1 MSKLIVEME
10 MPQRCFDCPM
20 HDWTYGLH
28 GTRQNMLVCNAHHE
42 LTPILCQTIL
52 NGDERPDWCPIKGV
66 LPDGHGDLIDRHK
79 TAEELNEM
87 ADEVYNDFPL
97 VDRETLASWDHGIRM
112 AAQYVQN
119 LAGRKDAA
127 ERKDDELSC

>member
-1 MSKLIVEME
+1 MSKLIIEME
-10 MPQRCFDCPM
+10 MPQVCMTKDGFYGNCPM
-20 HDWTYGLH
+20 NRLWCVQRNAPS
-28 GTRQNMLVCNAHHE
+28 GTKMRDAYAEMKDNI
-42 LTPILCQTIL
+42 PS
-52 NGDERPDWCPIKGV
+52 WCPIVGV
-66 LPDGHGDLIDRHK
+66 LPEEHGDLIDRHK

-127 ERKDDELSC
+127 ERKGECSVIS